1 MEEMQPVLA
10 DEPIDDTLQSD
21 LDAEGSAAP
30 ASNDELPV
38 MTALAASNVATD
50 GSQHRYASFHRRRFL
65 AFSQDVIVVATV
77 LMADATVLL
86 HPLRRRRHKL
96 RLKLPPS
103 RRHSMVLL
111 LPLQV
116 AGEET
121 VW

>member
-1 MEEMQPVLA
+1 M
-10 DEPIDDTLQSD
+10 
-21 LDAEGSAAP
+21 
-30 ASNDELPV
+30 
-38 MTALAASNVATD
+38 VAK
-50 GSQHRYASFHRRRFL
+50 
-65 AFSQDVIVVATV
+65 V

-86 HPLRRRRHKL
+86 HPLRRHRRKL